1 MSSISSCDS
10 YHISVDDDDD
20 PYTKRMDELEEQ
32 YSGSDSGSNDA
43 ASNVENNMKREL
55 EIISLY
61 LKCKKGIYTMAS
73 NKYKTYSDALLI
85 LSLLFSGSLVVF
97 PLFSAEKTAMSSLGL
112 LTMFCIFFKNYYKHD
127 ITSHNYNMVS
137 LNYHKLQLNAENFL
151 SRLVYFSN
159 RIEKQTVFYEKM
171 REILKKLGFNRYFE
185 HIQYINSILGIK
197 PPVMSDEL
205 QDTLCVLF
213 IEIQEPWAIHCP
225 AYRTNFFNC
234 TYTLY
239 QLCVLL
245 DQTQYLPFIPMMKDR
260 EKQLEQDMV
269 WKKVCDT
276 LDWEFVATV

>member
-10 YHISVDDDDD
+10 FHISVDDDDD

-61 LKCKKGIYTMAS
+61 LKCKRGIYTMAS
-73 NKYKTYSDALLI
+73 NKYKTYSDGLLI

-97 PLFSAEKTAMSSLGL
+97 PLFSAEKAAMSSLGL
-112 LTMFCIFFKNYYKHD
+112 LTMFCIFLKNYYKHD

-137 LNYHKLQLNAENFL
+137 LNYHKLQLNTENFL

-171 REILKKLGFNRYFE
+171 REIETR
-185 HIQYINSILGIK
+185 
-197 PPVMSDEL
+197 L
-205 QDTLCVLF
+205 QDF
-213 IEIQEPWAIHCP
+213 KEESIQIPGSIVSLMPVTNNMNIFSSIHEVELNQKGL
-225 AYRTNFFNC
+225 ATRYKTINTELKTKNGE
-234 TYTLY
+234 
-239 QLCVLL
+239 
-245 DQTQYLPFIPMMKDR
+245 KDR
-260 EKQLEQDMV
+260 VRFLKENKKKIRDKLNNPDYSGIREPLEKEYMLHL
-269 WKKVCDT
+269 CG
-276 LDWEFVATV
+276 